1 MHRKRQKTTLPNGLA
16 AHGAT
21 PNTVRLYQLILDY
34 FNYGVRFAP
43 GMTVVDV
50 GANIGL
56 FSMEV
61 LQRCGGDVDLI
72 AVEPGPLAH
81 GHLER
86 NLLEH
91 FPASPVRTM
100 RCALSDHSGE
110 AVFYDRP
117 LASALSSLEP
127 GGLTDRRRLVASL
140 LKSDPP
146 APFQSMTPR
155 WLRRLPRPIATRALD
170 WLIRRAESK
179 VVPAQCEL
187 KTLSQIIAEESI
199 ARVDFLKVDV
209 EGAELKV
216 LGGVAPADWPK
227 IQALAVEVGDV
238 DDRVE
243 SLRRMLED
251 AGFSRIE
258 VGQEWLFE
266 SSNVYMIFAERN
278 RPDGSTSVDFHSRT
292 SPVEADPLD
301 RRRRPHPI
309 GPELRAALASDRR
322 VEEDPDR

>member
-1 MHRKRQKTTLPNGLA
+1 MQRKCPKTMLPNGLA

-34 FNYGVRFAP
+34 FNYDVEFVP

-56 FSMEV
+56 FSLEV
-61 LQRCGGDVDLI
+61 LQRCGGHVDLI
-72 AVEPGPLAH
+72 AIEPGPLAYE
-81 GHLER
+81 HLER
-86 NLLEH
+86 NLHEH
-91 FPASPVRTM
+91 FPTSPVKSI
-100 RCALSDHSGE
+100 RCALSDHPGE

-127 GGLTDRRRLVASL
+127 GGLTDRRPLVESL

-170 WLIRRAESK
+170 WLIRRSESK
-179 VVPAQCEL
+179 VVPAACKL

-199 ARVDFLKVDV
+199 DRIDFLKVDV

-227 IQALAVEVGDV
+227 IQALAVEVHDI

-243 SLRRMLED
+243 DLRRMLEN
-251 AGFSRIE
+251 AGFARIE

-266 SSNVYMIFAERN
+266 SSNVYMLYADRK
-278 RPDGSTSVDFHSRT
+278 RPDTATSMDFHSRT
-292 SPVEADPLD
+292 SPVAAGALD
-301 RRRRPHPI
+301 RRRRARPI
-309 GPELRAALASDRR
+309 DPESTAAHASDRR
-322 VEEDPDR
+322 GEGAPDR